1 MPKRILQGAV
11 VSDANDKTITVLV
24 ERRFMHPMVKKVV
37 RSSKK
42 YRAHD
47 ENNSFKV
54 GDVVRIEECRP
65 ISKNKSWTV
74 IKETK

>member
-37 RSSKK
+37 RRSKK

-47 ENNSFKV
+47 ENNTFKV

-74 IKETK
+74 IKEAK

>member
-37 RSSKK
+37 RRSKK
-42 YRAHD
+42 YSAHD
-47 ENNSFKV
+47 ENNTFKV

-74 IKETK
+74 IEDVK

>member
-37 RSSKK
+37 RRSKK
-42 YRAHD
+42 YSAHD
-47 ENNSFKV
+47 ENNTFKV

-74 IKETK
+74 IKEAK